1 MAQTINSCQTCDMK
15 ITFLGAAGEVTGSQ
29 HLIET
34 DSRRILLD
42 CGLFQGRRD
51 ECHEKNHQFRCAP
64 SELDGVILSHAHIDH
79 TGNVPG
85 LVRSGFTGS
94 IFCTPATAA
103 IAEIMLRDS
112 AKIQR
117 EDARYLNKKRHR
129 NNRAEGGK
137 LPPKIEPLY
146 DEDDVRKATRMFQPL
161 AFDEWH
167 QLADDF
173 RLRFHR
179 AGHILGSAIVEIELQ
194 DGGKT
199 RRVVFSGDLGQRSMP
214 LYRDPTPV
222 DGCDALICE
231 STYGNRTHPP
241 IANIRGHLERIIQRA
256 IENDGRVIIPAFS
269 LGRTQLVLFI
279 LNNMY
284 NEGLLGDMP
293 VFVDS
298 PLATRLT
305 EVYRD
310 FQHELNETVLTKLQH
325 DDDVFEFPTL
335 RFVQSR
341 QESMQINRLKGAF
354 TVIASSGMCEFGR
367 VVHHLKHAVA
377 DDRNEIVII
386 GYQAANTLGRR
397 LVERQPVVRI
407 HGRELPLRAR
417 VEMINGL
424 SAHGDADDLKWW
436 IGGMA
441 RRGGADNVFLVHGE
455 RDSAEALADLIRD
468 DCNTDPVIPE
478 LYETI
483 EI

>member
-1 MAQTINSCQTCDMK
+1 MK

-51 ECHEKNHQFRCAP
+51 ECREKNGHFRCNP
-64 SELDGVILSHAHIDH
+64 SDLDALILSHAHIDH

-85 LVRSGFTGS
+85 LVRNGFRGS
-94 IFCTPATAA
+94 IFCTPATAD

-117 EDARYLNKKRHR
+117 EDARYLNKKQHRH
-129 NNRAEGGK
+129 NRSGK
-137 LPPKIEPLY
+137 DALTKIEPLY
-146 DEDDVRKATRMFQPL
+146 DDGDVRKATRMFQPL
-161 AFDEWH
+161 PFDEWH

-173 RLRFHR
+173 RLRFHK
-179 AGHILGSAIVEIELQ
+179 AGHILGSAIVEIELE
-194 DGGKT
+194 DEGET
-199 RRVVFSGDLGQRSMP
+199 RRIVFSGDLGQRNMP
-214 LYRDPTPV
+214 LYCEPTPV

-241 IANIRGHLERIIQRA
+241 IANIRSHLETIIKRA
-256 IENDGRVIIPAFS
+256 RGNDGRVVIPAFS
-269 LGRTQLVLFI
+269 LGRTQLVLYI

-293 VFVDS
+293 VFIDS

-310 FQHELNETVLTKLQH
+310 FQHELDDDVLEKLKT

-341 QESMQINRLKGAF
+341 QESMQINRWKGAF
-354 TVIASSGMCEFGR
+354 VVIASSGMCEFGR
-367 VVHHLKHAVA
+367 VVHHLKHAVG
-377 DDRNEIVII
+377 DERNEIVII
-386 GYQAANTLGRR
+386 GYQAAYTLGRR

-407 HGRELPLRAR
+407 HGREIPLRAR
-417 VEMINGL
+417 VEKINGL

-436 IGGMA
+436 IGEIA
-441 RRGGADNVFLVHGE
+441 KRGGADNVFLVHGE
-455 RDSAEALADLIRD
+455 PDSAEALAKLIRD
-468 DCNTDPVIPE
+468 DCNTDPVIPK
-478 LYETI
+478 LYDTV